1 MAFGYRG
8 GQVVRKVCNS
18 AAARGHAV
26 FGGSRGR
33 QRCIVRRLPLL
44 QVTLTGYASDT
55 LDGAALRHAIR
66 SISGWVSRGVIQAP
80 VRRVFPLG
88 EAAAAHAQLEQHLV
102 QGRVLLVPGH

>member
-1 MAFGYRG
+1 MADKSFGKYVTALRPG
-8 GQVVRKVCNS
+8 GMLSLV
-18 AAARGHAV
+18 GAV
-26 FGGSRGR
+26 GGSDVSFDAY
-33 QRCIVRRLPLL
+33 QLL

>member
-1 MAFGYRG
+1 MLSLVG
-8 GQVVRKVCNS
+8 
-18 AAARGHAV
+18 AV
-26 FGGSRGR
+26 GGSDVSFDAY
-33 QRCIVRRLPLL
+33 QLL

-66 SISGWVSRGVIQAP
+66 PISGWVSRGVIQAP

>member
-1 MAFGYRG
+1 MADKSFGKYVTALRPG
-8 GQVVRKVCNS
+8 GMLS
-18 AAARGHAV
+18 LLGAV
-26 FGGSRGR
+26 GGSDVSFDAY
-33 QRCIVRRLPLL
+33 QLL

>member
-1 MAFGYRG
+1 MLSLLG
-8 GQVVRKVCNS
+8 
-18 AAARGHAV
+18 AV
-26 FGGSRGR
+26 GGSDVSFDAY
-33 QRCIVRRLPLL
+33 QLL

>member
-1 MAFGYRG
+1 VADKSFGKYVTALRPG
-8 GQVVRKVCNS
+8 GMLSLV
-18 AAARGHAV
+18 GAV
-26 FGGSRGR
+26 GGSDVSFDAY
-33 QRCIVRRLPLL
+33 QLL

>member
-1 MAFGYRG
+1 VADKSFGKYVTALRPG
-8 GQVVRKVCNS
+8 GMLS
-18 AAARGHAV
+18 LLGAV
-26 FGGSRGR
+26 GGSDVSFDAY
-33 QRCIVRRLPLL
+33 QLL